1 MMQWKGYVTTSFK
14 HQQSISHNRLFIGDF
29 NARGTNM
36 MIVKFYWGVM
46 DFKELIIK
54 NEKELIPTKS
64 QIKINVLISNMKQ
77 AVQVARVREDK

>member
-1 MMQWKGYVTTSFK
+1 
-14 HQQSISHNRLFIGDF
+14 
-29 NARGTNM
+29 M
-36 MIVKFYWGVM
+36 MIVKFYWGVT

-77 AVQVARVREDK
+77 AVQVARVREDKWKKNDK